1 MLEYIRRGITRRKRQ
16 SAIVIIGMA
25 LAVAAVMI
33 VSAASAGITAAQH
46 NVLSSIYGVGTDI
59 TVTKTAS
66 AAGQSGGPFQFG
78 SGAGQTSSSG
88 STDLSTT
95 RVSVARGSSA
105 LAQTTLS
112 KVKSTSGVTAAT
124 ATLALTQTKFSGS
137 FQQGQTSSGDS
148 GSSSSGDSL
157 SQQGSGAGAGQSGR
171 PSFGGGSFDLNE
183 TTILGIDPTATG
195 VGPTTDFT
203 VSTGRLLKKS
213 DTKAAVISSSYAKD
227 KSLKVGGTVSLGGS
241 DTEAT
246 VVGILSS
253 ASSQSASDVYIP
265 LSLAQSLSSDVTG
278 KVTTIY
284 VKSGNADQVST
295 VAAALKKTV
304 SGATVSTQ
312 ADLAGSISGSLASA
326 AGWITGFGRW
336 LTIGILALAF
346 LLASLFTVAS
356 ISRRTRELGT
366 LKAIGWSNVRVLGN
380 ITAETL
386 IQAVLGGLVG
396 LIIGAGAIVGINAA
410 KISLDSSTTPTFSTS
425 QQAGGAAGAPG
436 GGAGSAPGAAS
447 GESGA
452 NQTGTG
458 SRAAGARSRTATAA
472 KTTLTLS
479 PSAGAIGLGVG
490 ASVLGG
496 LVAAGAGSVK
506 VSRLRPAAAL
516 RSID

>member
-148 GSSSSGDSL
+148 GSSSSGDSS
-157 SQQGSGAGAGQSGR
+157 SQSSGPGAGQSGR

-227 KSLKVGGTVSLGGS
+227 KSLKVGSTVSLGGS

>member
-148 GSSSSGDSL
+148 GSSSSGDSS
-157 SQQGSGAGAGQSGR
+157 SQSSGPGAGQSGR

-227 KSLKVGGTVSLGGS
+227 KSLKVGSTVSLGGS

-295 VAAALKKTV
+295 VAEALKKTV

>member
-59 TVTKTAS
+59 TVTKAAS
-66 AAGQSGGPFQFG
+66 ATGQSGGPFQFG

-95 RVSVARGSSA
+95 RVSVARGSST
-105 LAQTTLS
+105 LAQIAVS

-137 FQQGQTSSGDS
+137 FQQAQSSSGDS
-148 GSSSSGDSL
+148 GSSDS
-157 SQQGSGAGAGQSGR
+157 GSGSGWRSGEGGR

-183 TTILGIDPTATG
+183 TTILGVDPTATG

-227 KSLKVGGTVSLGGS
+227 QSLKVGSTVSLGGS
-241 DTEAT
+241 GTEAT

-346 LLASLFTVAS
+346 LLASLFTVSS

-410 KISLDSSTTPTFSTS
+410 KISLNSSTTPAFSTS
-425 QQAGGAAGAPG
+425 QRAGGAAGAPG
-436 GGAGSAPGAAS
+436 GGAGSAPGAGS
-447 GESGA
+447 GYGEAGA
-452 NQTGTG
+452 AQGGTG
-458 SRAAGARSRTATAA
+458 SRPAGMRSRSTAAA

>member
-148 GSSSSGDSL
+148 GSSSSGDS
-157 SQQGSGAGAGQSGR
+157 SSQGSGAGAGQSGR

-227 KSLKVGGTVSLGGS
+227 KSLKVGSTVSLGGS

>member
-148 GSSSSGDSL
+148 GSSSSGDSS
-157 SQQGSGAGAGQSGR
+157 SQSSGPGSGQSGR

-227 KSLKVGGTVSLGGS
+227 KSLKVGSTVSLGGS

-436 GGAGSAPGAAS
+436 GGAGSAPGAAT

-452 NQTGTG
+452 NQAGTG